1 MFSLF
6 LANVWRYV
14 KRERFKLYCCR
25 DHIVK
30 NRQSDF
36 SLKQVNGPA
45 LILCTDYWFV
55 SKLMYLY
62 YLHSI
67 NQRDLY
73 HLMNSNPCPPFDNS
87 YAQLPERFY
96 TRRLP
101 VPVSTAGLI
110 RVNHSLASHLGF
122 DPEWLESETGVA
134 MVAGNYIPE
143 DADPIATVYAGHQ
156 FGGWNPQLGDGRAI
170 LLGEVIAKDGVRY
183 DIQLK
188 GSGRTPYSRGG
199 DGRAPLGPVLR
210 EYIVSEA
217 MAVLGVP
224 TTRALAAATTG
235 EWVHRD
241 GRLPGAVLAR
251 VAQSHIRIGTV
262 QYFASRQDTESL
274 KILIDHVI
282 NRHYP
287 KALGAGNPVREML
300 DGVISRQAS
309 LIAHWQSL
317 GFIHGVMNTDNMLL
331 SGETIDYGPCAFM
344 DEYDESTVFS
354 SIDHG
359 GRYAYQNQPHIAH
372 WNLSILT
379 QALLPFLDNDPDR
392 ALASG
397 QAAINAFPDLYQTA
411 FQQRMSEKL
420 GIVNQG
426 PDDVVLIQDFLDLMQ
441 AEHTDFTLTF
451 RCLSDLVSPQSASG
465 GGVGSLIELPET
477 FKPWL
482 ERWQERLTSESVQLI
497 QHQAAMY
504 AVNPVHIP
512 RNHLVEEAIVAAEKH
527 QDFEPF
533 NRLVDLLAAPFEF
546 DMANARYA
554 TPPRPEQ
561 VVRQTFCGT

>member
-1 MFSLF
+1 MS
-6 LANVWRYV
+6 
-14 KRERFKLYCCR
+14 
-25 DHIVK
+25 
-30 NRQSDF
+30 
-36 SLKQVNGPA
+36 
-45 LILCTDYWFV
+45 
-55 SKLMYLY
+55 SK
-62 YLHSI
+62 
-67 NQRDLY
+67 
-73 HLMNSNPCPPFDNS
+73 PFPQFENS
-87 YAQLPERFY
+87 YAQLSAQFH
-96 TRRLP
+96 TRQLP
-101 VPVSTAGLI
+101 VPVSAAGLI

-122 DPEWLESETGVA
+122 DPEWLESENGVA
-134 MVAGNYIPE
+134 LIAGNYVPE

-170 LLGEVIAKDGVRY
+170 LLGEVIAKDGIRY

-241 GRLPGAVLAR
+241 GRFPGAVLAR

-262 QYFASRQDTESL
+262 QYFASREDTESL
-274 KILIDHVI
+274 EVLIYHVI

-287 KALGAGNPVREML
+287 QALEAANPVRAML
-300 DGVISRQAS
+300 DGVIANQAS
-309 LIAHWQSL
+309 LIAYWQSL

-344 DEYDESTVFS
+344 DEFDKNTVFS

-359 GRYAYQNQPHIAH
+359 GRYAYRNQPPVAH
-372 WNLSILT
+372 WNLSVLT
-379 QALLPFLDNDPDR
+379 QALLPFLDNDPDK

-411 FQQRMSEKL
+411 FQQRISAKL
-420 GIVNQG
+420 GIVNPG
-426 PDDVVLIQDFLDLMQ
+426 PDDTSLIQDFFDLMQ
-441 AEHTDFTLTF
+441 TEHTDFTLTF
-451 RCLSDLVSPQSASG
+451 RYLSDLVIPQSASD
-465 GGVGSLIELPET
+465 GGVGSLIDLPEA
-477 FKPWL
+477 FKPWVD
-482 ERWQERLTSESVQLI
+482 RWQARLAGESVDPI

-504 AVNPVHIP
+504 AVNPAYIP
-512 RNHLVEEAIVAAEKH
+512 RNHLVEEAIVAAETQ
-527 QDFEPF
+527 QDFEHF
-533 NRLVDLLAAPFEF
+533 NRLLDLLATPFDF
-546 DMANARYA
+546 DEANARYA
-554 TPPRPEQ
+554 TPPQPEQ